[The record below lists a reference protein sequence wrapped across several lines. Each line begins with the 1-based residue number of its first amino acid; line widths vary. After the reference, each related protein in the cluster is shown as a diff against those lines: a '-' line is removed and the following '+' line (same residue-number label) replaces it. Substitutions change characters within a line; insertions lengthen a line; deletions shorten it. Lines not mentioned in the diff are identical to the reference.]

1 MAFCTKADVL
11 QVARVFSPDVTD
23 NNLDD
28 SVFTEV
34 ITEAEEMVKTV
45 LTPRYKLSVINADVP
60 FLVNRL
66 CAIKSALLLATRYL
80 FLTIEKDALIPLV
93 RQKKHIKMV
102 IGNGLLFGSSG
113 AEVQTEFKPSVLTN
127 SNSQFTELYADGNH
141 PV

>member
-11 QVARVFSPDVTD
+11 QVARIFSPDVTD

-34 ITEAEEMVKTV
+34 IAEADEMVKTILV
-45 LTPRYKLSVINADVP
+45 PRYDLSVITANVP

-66 CAIKSALLLATRYL
+66 SAIKSAMLLASRYL
-80 FLTIEKDALIPLV
+80 FLTIEDSSMISLF
-93 RQKKHIKMV
+93 RQKKHIKKV
-102 IGNGLLFGSSG
+102 IGNGLLFDSTDT
-113 AEVQTEFKPSVLTN
+113 EVATNFKPSVIANVNTQL
-127 SNSQFTELYADGNH
+127 EDLYEFGNH